1 MEIVQENNEKNG
13 VFKAIESDVEAGNM
27 TYVWA
32 GDNKIIIDHTGVK
45 EEFNGKGVG
54 KKLLMAAVNFAREKN
69 IKIMPLCP
77 FAKASFE
84 KNSEIRDVLA

>member
-13 VFKAIESDVEAGNM
+13 VFKAIESGVEAGNM

-32 GDNKIIIDHTGVK
+32 GENKIIIDHTGVK

-84 KNSEIRDVLA
+84 KNSEIRNVLA

>member
-1 MEIVQENNEKNG
+1 MEVIQENNEKNG
-13 VFKAIESDVEAGNM
+13 VFKAFENGVEAGNM

-32 GDNKIIIDHTGVK
+32 GENKIIIDHTGVK

-54 KKLLMAAVNFAREKN
+54 KKLLMAAVNFARDKG

-77 FAKASFE
+77 FAKANFE
-84 KNSEIRDVLA
+84 KNTDIQDVLA